1 MSLKEIT
8 PLFPMVVQDNTGFIT
23 IKEDT
28 PIEAI
33 KFNLRNIL
41 LTNPGENLSD
51 PDFGVGL
58 KKSLFEL
65 ETTSDITTLKERIF
79 KQIKIYANYFTELE
93 VYVKLSGEFSNTL
106 TVRLEFQYGLKMNND
121 SLEVSVSI

>member
-65 ETTSDITTLKERIF
+65 ETTSDITTLKERIL

-106 TVRLEFQYGLKMNND
+106 TVRLEFQYGLKMWND

>member
-1 MSLKEIT
+1 M
-8 PLFPMVVQDNTGFIT
+8 
-23 IKEDT
+23 
-28 PIEAI
+28 
-33 KFNLRNIL
+33 
-41 LTNPGENLSD
+41 SD

-106 TVRLEFQYGLKMNND
+106 TVRLEFQYGLKMYND